1 MRIAFLGDASLDHV
15 RRWAGYFDGRGHDTL
30 LLSFEE
36 PGDCS
41 VPCRRLKAALP
52 TKLLGY
58 TSALG
63 SVKSE
68 LEFFRPDIVNAL
80 YAGGYGFVAA
90 LSGFRPLVVTALGSD
105 LLVDYP
111 SSIIHRFQIDYAV
124 RKAELVTTD
133 ADVLTDIL
141 VRAGVPPVKIL
152 KVYFGIVETVFY
164 PPAGAPAPEQRPGSR
179 IVSTR
184 NLHPVYDVG
193 CLIEALPFLL
203 EHLDTRIAICGDGPE
218 RNSLE
223 RRISELGLE
232 DRIDFKGRLGAEEL
246 ATELRSADLY
256 VSTSRSDSTSV
267 SLLEA
272 MACGLPPVVTDI
284 PANREWITDGENG
297 LLFRPGDPESLAGAL
312 RRMLEDVALASRAR
326 GLNLELVHEKGL
338 WTRNMETVERA
349 FARIAENPVEG
360 KGINH

>member
-1 MRIAFLGDASLDHV
+1 MRIAFLGDASLDHI
-15 RRWAGYFDGRGHDTL
+15 RRWAGYFGERGHDAL
-30 LLSFEE
+30 LLSFED

-58 TSALG
+58 VSALG
-63 SVKSE
+63 SIKSE
-68 LEFFRPDIVNAL
+68 LEFFRPDILNAL

-90 LSGFRPLVVTALGSD
+90 LSGFRPLVVTTLGSD

-111 SSIIHRFQIDYAV
+111 SSLVHRLQIDYAV

-133 ADVLTDIL
+133 ADVLTDALI
-141 VRAGVPPVKIL
+141 RAGTPPVKIL
-152 KVYFGIVETVFY
+152 KVYFGIEEAVFH
-164 PPAGAPAPEQRPGSR
+164 PAPEAPAPGRGSRSR

-193 CLIEALPFLL
+193 CLIEALPALL
-203 EHLDTRIAICGDGPE
+203 EHIEARVTICGEGPE
-218 RNSLE
+218 RDSIE
-223 RRISELGLE
+223 RMISELGLE
-232 DRIDFKGRLGAEEL
+232 DRIELKGRLGREEL
-246 ATELRSADLY
+246 ARELRSADLY

-297 LLFRPGDPESLAGAL
+297 LLVRPGDPASLAAAL
-312 RRMLEDVALASRAR
+312 RRMLEDGALASRAR
-326 GLNLELVHEKGL
+326 ELNLGLVHEKGL
-338 WTRNMETVERA
+338 WSKNMETVERA
-349 FARIAENPVEG
+349 FTRLLEATGDTN
-360 KGINH
+360 GIHR